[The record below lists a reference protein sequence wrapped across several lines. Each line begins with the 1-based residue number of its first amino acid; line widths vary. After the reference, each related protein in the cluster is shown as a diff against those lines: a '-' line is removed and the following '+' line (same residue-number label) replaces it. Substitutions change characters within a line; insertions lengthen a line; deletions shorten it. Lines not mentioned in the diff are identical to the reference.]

1 MAQPVAIKSILELT
15 QDDITRS
22 TSLYVVEGCSNV
34 NRGEVN
40 KKITIGEKEYDIMI
54 ARLDMHMR
62 DLKSVVGSSIH
73 GREWGCVYYVLN
85 ASSVDEVRDN
95 IEQYAKAKG
104 MDPYGRA
111 KFCEHKS
118 IKLVYD
124 AIAEV
129 KDPHR
134 GHMPRNITSTNHL
147 TAAAWMNSEM
157 GSGSRNGGDRS
168 RHSYAYGSSVDSYPG
183 LYVAARTTSKR
194 ASKRKD
200 GEPLSPLHRIKQR
213 SNPRR
218 TGGRKNR
225 RRSVASRSRKNYR
238 G

>member
-1 MAQPVAIKSILELT
+1 MAQPVAIKSIFELT
-15 QDDITRS
+15 QDDINMS

-40 KKITIGEKEYDIMI
+40 KKITIGKKKYDIMI
-54 ARLDMHMR
+54 ASLKNMRKR
-62 DLKSVVGSSIH
+62 DLKSIVGSSIH

-85 ASSVDEVRDN
+85 ASSVDEVRDR
-95 IEQYAKAKG
+95 IEEYAEAKG
-104 MDPYGRA
+104 MDPHGRA
-111 KFCEHKS
+111 KFCYHES

-129 KDPHR
+129 EDPRR
-134 GHMPRNITSTNHL
+134 GHMPRNITSPDPL

-157 GSGSRNGGDRS
+157 GSMDGGDRS

-183 LYVAARTTSKR
+183 LYVAARTTPKR
-194 ASKRKD
+194 ASKSKD